1 MEALRNHL
9 NRWEVIKTVRR
20 AVVPSQE
27 IGFGRLEAS
36 VEQPLCR
43 VLTTL
48 VNLRSS
54 PWVFDLSTGG
64 LWGCPRTSLYPGEE
78 TQSCL
83 EGAADSQGL
92 IKRPQVL
99 SNQNFRT
106 GPLTPQVGSSVMLQ
120 TARWEPLGDRK
131 LLKAE
136 NSCVFARGWGWG
148 GWVGIEGEK
157 PQWEIGLALKLW
169 SCTALL
175 SPNTHTNTHTATV
188 RWPLSMQSKQHHNQ
202 TSRIPRV
209 FEKS

>member
-1 MEALRNHL
+1 M
-9 NRWEVIKTVRR
+9 IKTVRR

-120 TARWEPLGDRK
+120 TAFSDSVVYFTEIMPVEGAKLDAKTKFLLHRQYYAYELKDYMNFQENMPGRTSVIYFSEKRSKLEKQAAKIKKRLVEKDGKTVRYLGDK
-131 LLKAE
+131 FKF
-136 NSCVFARGWGWG
+136 V
-148 GWVGIEGEK
+148 K
-157 PQWEIGLALKLW
+157 P
-169 SCTALL
+169 
-175 SPNTHTNTHTATV
+175 
-188 RWPLSMQSKQHHNQ
+188 
-202 TSRIPRV
+202 
-209 FEKS
+209 